1 MNLEIARSRINDVI
15 RPDAIT
21 ESYNDFMITHV
32 PLKKLQILGKFVILP
47 KSKDYKTE
55 DEIFDQLIKNEDDK
69 HQFIIVYGNPGTGK
83 SHLIRYFE
91 EKFKRIKK
99 ENEVIIFIR
108 RSDNTLKG
116 TIRQLLEK
124 PEVANMKNKD
134 VYDRLVNATGVVNEE
149 VLKNN
154 IYYKFII
161 AADQNDDSYAVKLDG
176 NIMRKQLIAF
186 LKNEEVK
193 ERLMSIDGPIE
204 RIYSKIAESKTLVNR
219 DVVAEF
225 KTEDFI
231 FDVDFAD
238 RLDLSGADRKAKAMA
253 VRLCMDDDGK
263 KSSEKIAKY
272 LNQFCNSVIQEC
284 AGLEAGDFKQVFDD
298 IRRELYKQGKNLTL
312 FIEDITSFTGVDNAL
327 LNALMEENTG
337 LYSDQCR
344 ISSIV
349 GTTIHYFK
357 NNFMDNYKN
366 RVSSFVYIPDD
377 AFDSSE
383 RNGVFEFVGKY
394 MNAMSLEQ
402 NVIDEWINN
411 GAETSEYPVHN
422 VVEGRYWDFVNIG
435 DNKNL
440 SLYPFTKNAI
450 SKLYNEYLENGRRT
464 PRYLLKEIIEP
475 VVRDIMEDKSTFPKN
490 RFPTL
495 IDPIIT
501 MRQIVST
508 QLKGDDLERALRLMF
523 IWGNNKP
530 ETIVMENDKFI
541 AGIRKEVYEELS
553 LPIIR
558 FNEIQGD
565 DKQPEMYAYE
575 NQSLGIPSKEVG
587 SKTKDTISNSEK
599 LKLERASA
607 ILSKWFNG
615 EKINASSSVGDNA
628 LIYNAKI
635 NLADFIHNTIDW
647 QCEGIS
653 LDLINKIDFKN
664 SFIMLEGQTRESSHI
679 FMLERNVESMALL
692 LAFIKWKEYGKES
705 WNYTNSY
712 EDIYEVTKWLNT
724 NKDKIIH
731 AIKFTSSNTERD
743 YIEAAIASEIF
754 RSILNGEYKGKNLLS
769 YNLEDLFRSMPD
781 MNKSSSHCKEW
792 KSLLNTIYKNSKNNK
807 SSVTNYYNLKQGM
820 GGSKVILKSYE
831 LIPVFKQV
839 KKSLDTITTYDE
851 TIKGCKDIL
860 NTYNE
865 ISNRLSDVVK
875 AEKEKS
881 KEDLELIKNNLNV
894 QELEDEIDEL
904 IQGVNQYK
912 KSAEDASIHVDYIDT
927 ASLDKKRKQICFAV
941 NRLLEAEQVENNIDA
956 LLLYSSD
963 PLLTIQPLIKVL
975 KEILKVLETSNL
987 KINNK
992 KVRLESTVS
1001 LNSEN
1006 HYKDEKEWLKECDQ
1020 ILDSLINGGV

>member
-1 MNLEIARSRINDVI
+1 MNLEIARNRINDVI

-55 DEIFDQLIKNEDDK
+55 DEIFDQLIRNEEDK

-161 AADQNDDSYAVKLDG
+161 AADQNDDSYTITLS
-176 NIMRKQLIAF
+176 NIIRKQLIAF

-193 ERLMSIDGPIE
+193 EKLMSIDGPIE
-204 RIYSKIAESKTLVNR
+204 RIYSKIAESKVLVDR

-225 KTEDFI
+225 KIEDFI
-231 FDVDFAD
+231 FEVDFAD
-238 RLDLSGADRKAKAMA
+238 KLESSGADRKAVAMA
-253 VRLCMDDDGK
+253 QRLCMNEGGK
-263 KSSEKIAKY
+263 ELSEQIAEY

-298 IRRELYKQGKNLTL
+298 IRRELYKQGKKLTL

-337 LYSDQCR
+337 MYSDQCR

-349 GTTIHYFK
+349 GTTIHYFD

-383 RNGVFEFVGKY
+383 RNGIFEFVGKY

-411 GAETSEYPVHN
+411 GGEISEYPVHN
-422 VVEGRYWDFVNIG
+422 VVEGKYWDFVNIG

-450 SKLYNEYLENGRRT
+450 RKLYNEYLENGRRT

-530 ETIVMENDKFI
+530 ETIVVKNDKYI
-541 AGIRKEVYEELS
+541 AGIKKEVYEELS

-565 DKQPEMYAYE
+565 DKQSEIYASE
-575 NQSLGIPSKEVG
+575 NQSSEIPVKEEG
-587 SKTKDTISNSEK
+587 RKIEDTITNSAK
-599 LKLERASA
+599 LKLQRASS

-679 FMLERNVESMALL
+679 FMLERNMESMALL

-705 WNYTNSY
+705 WDYTNSY
-712 EDIYEVTKWLNT
+712 EDIYDVTKWLNT
-724 NKDKIIH
+724 NKDKIVK
-731 AIKFTSSNTERD
+731 AVKFTSSNIERD
-743 YIEAAIASEIF
+743 YIEAAIASEMF
-754 RSILNGEYKGKNLLS
+754 RSILNGEYKEKNLSS
-769 YNLEDLFRSMPD
+769 YNLENLFCSMVD
-781 MNKSSSHCKEW
+781 MNKSIYHSKEW
-792 KSLLNTIYKNSKNNK
+792 NSLLNTIYKNSKSNK
-807 SSVTNYYNLKQGM
+807 NSVTNYYNLKQGS
-820 GGSKVILKSYE
+820 GGSKVILESYE

-839 KKSLDTITTYDE
+839 KKSLDSITTYDE

-865 ISNRLSDVVK
+865 ICNRLSDVVR

-881 KEDLELIKNNLNV
+881 KEDLELIRDNLNV
-894 QELEDEIDEL
+894 QELEDEIDGL
-904 IQGVNQYK
+904 IQAVNQYNSSSSK
-912 KSAEDASIHVDYIDT
+912 VAMHIDYVDT
-927 ASLDKKRKQICFAV
+927 TLLNQKRRKICFAV
-941 NRLLEAEQVENNIDA
+941 NRLLEAEQAENNIDV

-963 PLLTIQPLIKVL
+963 PLSTIQPLIEVL
-975 KEILKVLETSNL
+975 KKMLKVLETANP
-987 KINNK
+987 KISDK
-992 KVRLESTVS
+992 KARLESTVS

>member
-32 PLKKLQILGKFVILP
+32 PLKKLQILGKFVVLP

-161 AADQNDDSYAVKLDG
+161 AADQNDDSYAIKLDG
-176 NIMRKQLIAF
+176 NVMRKQLIAF

-204 RIYSKIAESKTLVNR
+204 RIYSKIAESKVLVNR

-231 FDVDFAD
+231 FDVDFVD
-238 RLDLSGADRKAKAMA
+238 RLNLSGADRKAKAMA
-253 VRLCMDDDGK
+253 QRLCMDDDGK
-263 KSSEKIAKY
+263 KSSEQIAKY

-337 LYSDQCR
+337 MYSDQCR

-349 GTTIHYFK
+349 GTTIHYFD

-383 RNGVFEFVGKY
+383 RNGIFEFVGKY

-411 GAETSEYPVHN
+411 GAEISEYPVHN
-422 VVEGRYWDFVNIG
+422 VVEGKYWDFVNIG

-450 SKLYNEYLENGRRT
+450 RKLYNEYLENGRRT

-475 VVRDIMEDKSTFPKN
+475 VVRDIMEDRSTFPKN

-508 QLKGDDLERALRLMF
+508 QLKGDDLERALRLIF

-530 ETIVMENDKFI
+530 ETIVLKNDKYI

-565 DKQPEMYAYE
+565 DKQSEISASE
-575 NQSLGIPSKEVG
+575 NQLLEISVKEVS
-587 SKTKDTISNSEK
+587 SKIEDTITNSSK
-599 LKLERASA
+599 LKLQRASS

-679 FMLERNVESMALL
+679 FMLERNMESMALL
-692 LAFIKWKEYGKES
+692 LAFVKWKEYGKES
-705 WNYTNSY
+705 WDYTNSY
-712 EDIYEVTKWLNT
+712 EDIYDVTKWLNT
-724 NKDKIIH
+724 NKDKIVQ
-731 AIKFTSSNTERD
+731 AVKFTSSNVERD
-743 YIEAAIASEIF
+743 YIEAAIASEMF
-754 RSILNGEYKGKNLLS
+754 RSILNGEYKEKNLSS
-769 YNLEDLFRSMPD
+769 YNLENLFCSMFD
-781 MNKSSSHCKEW
+781 MNKSIYHSKEW
-792 KSLLNTIYKNSKNNK
+792 NSLLNAIYNYSKNNK
-807 SSVTNYYNLKQGM
+807 NSVTNYYNLKQGS

-831 LIPVFKQV
+831 LIPVFKKV
-839 KKSLDTITTYDE
+839 KKSLDSIPTYDE

-865 ISNRLSDVVK
+865 ICNKLSDVVN

-894 QELEDEIDEL
+894 QELEDEIDKL
-904 IQGVNQYK
+904 IQAVNQYK
-912 KSAEDASIHVDYIDT
+912 KLADDASIRVDYIDT
-927 ASLDKKRKQICFAV
+927 TLLNKKRKLICFAV
-941 NRLLEAEQVENNIDA
+941 NRLLEAEQAENDIDV

-963 PLLTIQPLIKVL
+963 PLSTIQPLIKVL
-975 KEILKVLETSNL
+975 KKMLKVLEIASP
-987 KINNK
+987 KINDK
-992 KVRLESTVS
+992 KAKLESTVS

-1020 ILDSLINGGV
+1020 IFDSLTNGGV

>member
-55 DEIFDQLIKNEDDK
+55 DEIFDQLIKNEEDK

-116 TIRQLLEK
+116 TISQLLEK

-154 IYYKFII
+154 IYYKFIR
-161 AADQNDDSYAVKLDG
+161 AVDQNDDSYTITLPGV
-176 NIMRKQLIAF
+176 IRRQLIAF
-186 LKNEEVK
+186 LKNEDVK
-193 ERLMSIDGPIE
+193 DKLMSIDGPIE
-204 RIYSKIAESKTLVNR
+204 RIYSKIAESKVLVDR

-231 FDVDFAD
+231 FEVDFAD
-238 RLDLSGADRKAKAMA
+238 ELVSSGADRKANAMA
-253 VRLCMDDDGK
+253 QRLCMNEGGK
-263 KSSEKIAKY
+263 ELSEQIAKY

-284 AGLEAGDFKQVFDD
+284 AGLEAGDFKQVFTD
-298 IRRELYKQGKNLTL
+298 IRRELYKQGKKLTL

-337 LYSDQCR
+337 MYSDQCR

-349 GTTIHYFK
+349 GTTIHYFD

-377 AFDSSE
+377 AFDSLE
-383 RNGVFEFVGKY
+383 RNGIFEFVGKY

-435 DNKNL
+435 NNKNL

-450 SKLYNEYLENGRRT
+450 RKLYNEYLENGRRT

-530 ETIVMENDKFI
+530 ETIVMKNDKYI

-565 DKQPEMYAYE
+565 VKQPEIYASE
-575 NQSLGIPSKEVG
+575 NQSLEIPVEEAS
-587 SKTKDTISNSEK
+587 SKTEDTITNSAK
-599 LKLERASA
+599 LKLQRASS

-615 EKINASSSVGDNA
+615 ERINASSSVGDNA

-635 NLADFIHNTIDW
+635 NLAEFIHNTIDW

-679 FMLERNVESMALL
+679 FILERNVESMALL

-705 WNYTNSY
+705 WDYTNSY

-724 NKDKIIH
+724 NKDKIVK
-731 AIKFTSSNTERD
+731 AVKLTSSNIERD

-754 RSILNGEYKGKNLLS
+754 RSILNGEYKEKNLSS
-769 YNLEDLFRSMPD
+769 YNLENLFSPMMD
-781 MNKSSSHCKEW
+781 MNKPSYHSKEW
-792 KSLLNTIYKNSKNNK
+792 NSLLSTVAKSSKNNK
-807 SSVTNYYNLKQGM
+807 NSVTNYYNLKQGS

-831 LIPVFKQV
+831 LIPVFKKV
-839 KKSLDTITTYDE
+839 KKSLDSISIYDE
-851 TIKGCKDIL
+851 TIKSCKDIL
-860 NTYNE
+860 NTYSE
-865 ISNRLSDVVK
+865 ICNKLSDVVR

-881 KEDLELIKNNLNV
+881 KEDLALIKNNLNV
-894 QELEDEIDEL
+894 QDLEDEIDGL
-904 IQGVNQYK
+904 VKAANQYK
-912 KSAEDASIHVDYIDT
+912 KSADDASIRIDYIDT
-927 ASLDKKRKQICFAV
+927 TSLKKGKQICYAV
-941 NRLLEAEQVENNIDA
+941 NRLLEAERAENDIYT

-963 PLLTIQPLIKVL
+963 PLSTIKPLIDVL
-975 KEILKVLETSNL
+975 KKMLKVIETANL
-987 KINNK
+987 KINDK

-1020 ILDSLINGGV
+1020 ILNTLTHGGV